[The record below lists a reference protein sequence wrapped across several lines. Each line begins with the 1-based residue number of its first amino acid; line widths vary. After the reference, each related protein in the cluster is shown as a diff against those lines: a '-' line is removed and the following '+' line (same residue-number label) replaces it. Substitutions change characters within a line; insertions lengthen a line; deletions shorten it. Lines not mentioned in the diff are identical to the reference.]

1 MLILGKKL
9 EELAQTSKKTS
20 KIDLCCD
27 QKQGPNR
34 ETSKK
39 TKLLQLTTFVR
50 NAYLCMETL
59 SRFKVDSFKKIF
71 DLDNFNEILVF
82 TFFVC
87 ERDLPEKG

>member
-9 EELAQTSKKTS
+9 EELDQTSKMTS

-27 QKQGPNR
+27 QKHGPNQQ
-34 ETSKK
+34 TSKK
-39 TKLLQLTTFVR
+39 AKSLQLTTFVH
-50 NAYLCMETL
+50 NAYLCMETH
-59 SRFKVDSFKKIF
+59 SQFKVDSFKKIF